1 MDHMFFKE
9 EERVPLPPL
18 IYLRGHV
25 TNGEGE
31 KERGG
36 FMRIRVLYSCHHGGG
51 HIVGGVGS
59 MRIRVHVVVS
69 RTGPS

>member
-31 KERGG
+31 KERGAY
-36 FMRIRVLYSCHHGGG
+36 MAASRQD
-51 HIVGGVGS
+51 GS
-59 MRIRVHVVVS
+59 LVVRCDVVS
-69 RTGPS
+69 VLQLP

>member
-31 KERGG
+31 KEGG
-36 FMRIRVLYSCHHGGG
+36 LHGG
-51 HIVGGVGS
+51 
-59 MRIRVHVVVS
+59 
-69 RTGPS
+69 